1 MDRVYKWYS
10 STIVEKEHRVDDGTI
25 MPMVKVGFRVYDGD
39 GDKSNEMGNYFGQSE
54 NLDNMIGAWTV
65 RIQPPGTMVQQ
76 RDMSGNL
83 IPLIENNVVV
93 SKGSKQ
99 TSPFESAKQ

>member
-1 MDRVYKWYS
+1 
-10 STIVEKEHRVDDGTI
+10 

-39 GDKSNEMGNYFGQSE
+39 GDKYDSMGHYFGLSE
-54 NLDNMIGAWTV
+54 NLDNFIGAWTV

-76 RDMSGNL
+76 RDMSNNL
-83 IPLIENNVVV
+83 IPLIENKVVV

-99 TSPFESAKQ
+99 ICPFESAK